1 MSLILGKAGKAKT
14 GGENTLKGVWG
25 GQCLI
30 NVDNYLKAACKG
42 NTARLFSVLP
52 SDRTRGNKHRL
63 KHRKSCLNIRKH
75 FFTGKVTEPWHRLP
89 REVAESPSLKILKSH
104 LDMVII
110 AG

>member
-42 NTARLFSVLP
+42 NTAKLFSVLP
-52 SDRTRGNKHRL
+52 SDRTRGNEHRL
-63 KHRKSCLNIRKH
+63 KHK
-75 FFTGKVTEPWHRLP
+75 KVLP
-89 REVAESPSLKILKSH
+89 EQQETLFYWESN
-104 LDMVII
+104 
-110 AG
+110 